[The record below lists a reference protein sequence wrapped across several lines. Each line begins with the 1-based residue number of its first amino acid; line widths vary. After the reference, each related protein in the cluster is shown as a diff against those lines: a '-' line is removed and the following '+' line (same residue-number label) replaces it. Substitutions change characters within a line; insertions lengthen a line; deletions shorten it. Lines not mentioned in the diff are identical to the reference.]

1 MTAPKRSK
9 KVTEVSEDAVP
20 ITSTTEPAPVST
32 STTAPAATSTTVT
45 EPGPIDT
52 IVIPDDP
59 MTPTVTSP
67 APAFDPASGRDV
79 LRRVLDVPKGKR
91 AVPTLV
97 SYRNVW
103 TGEKRFLIIDVP
115 EPVLRTAW
123 DEWRFATGGT
133 DPEVFI
139 GDVCSVLETDYPRL
153 YRNVVPLDL

>member
-1 MTAPKRSK
+1 MTAPRRSK

-20 ITSTTEPAPVST
+20 ITSSSPSTEPAPVSMT
-32 STTAPAATSTTVT
+32 STAPDSTSLT
-45 EPGPIDT
+45 DT

>member
-1 MTAPKRSK
+1 
-9 KVTEVSEDAVP
+9 
-20 ITSTTEPAPVST
+20 
-32 STTAPAATSTTVT
+32 
-45 EPGPIDT
+45 
-52 IVIPDDP
+52 
-59 MTPTVTSP
+59 MTPTVTTPETVPSP
-67 APAFDPASGRDV
+67 QAGKDV

-123 DEWRFATGGT
+123 DEWRAATGQT

-139 GDVCSVLETDYPRL
+139 GDVCSVLDTDYPRL

>member
-1 MTAPKRSK
+1 MTAPRRSK

-20 ITSTTEPAPVST
+20 ITSSTEPAPVST
-32 STTAPAATSTTVT
+32 SSTAPESTSLT
-45 EPGPIDT
+45 DT

-91 AVPTLV
+91 AVPTLM

>member
-1 MTAPKRSK
+1 MTAPRRSK

-20 ITSTTEPAPVST
+20 ITSSSPSTEPAPVSMT
-32 STTAPAATSTTVT
+32 STAPDSTSLT
-45 EPGPIDT
+45 ET

-59 MTPTVTSP
+59 MTPTITSP

-139 GDVCSVLETDYPRL
+139 GDACSVLETDYPRL

>member
-1 MTAPKRSK
+1 MTTPRKQSK
-9 KVTEVSEDAVP
+9 KVAEISDDSVPVTPTAVP
-20 ITSTTEPAPVST
+20 STETI
-32 STTAPAATSTTVT
+32 
-45 EPGPIDT
+45 GQ

-59 MTPTVTSP
+59 MTPTVTTPETVPSP
-67 APAFDPASGRDV
+67 QAGKDV

-123 DEWRFATGGT
+123 GEWRAATGQT

-139 GDVCSVLETDYPRL
+139 GDVCSVLDTDYPRL

>member
-20 ITSTTEPAPVST
+20 ITSSSPSTEPAPVSMT
-32 STTAPAATSTTVT
+32 STAPESTSLT
-45 EPGPIDT
+45 ET

>member
-1 MTAPKRSK
+1 MTAPRRSK

-20 ITSTTEPAPVST
+20 ITSSTEPAPVST
-32 STTAPAATSTTVT
+32 SSTAPESTSLT
-45 EPGPIDT
+45 DT

-59 MTPTVTSP
+59 MTPTVTTPETVPSP
-67 APAFDPASGRDV
+67 QAGKDV

>member
-32 STTAPAATSTTVT
+32 STTAPASTSTTVT

-67 APAFDPASGRDV
+67 ESAVPENGRDV

-91 AVPTLV
+91 DVPTLI
-97 SYRNVW
+97 SYRNQW
-103 TGEKRFLIIDVP
+103 TGVKRHLIIDVA
-115 EPVLRTAW
+115 EPILRTAW
-123 DEWRFATGGT
+123 DEWRTCTGQT
-133 DPEVFI
+133 DPEIFI
-139 GDVCSVLETDYPRL
+139 GDVCAVLDTDYPRM
-153 YRNVVPLDL
+153 YRTVVPLDL

>member
-1 MTAPKRSK
+1 MTTPRKSK
-9 KVTEVSEDAVP
+9 KITEISEDAVP
-20 ITSTTEPAPVST
+20 ITSSTEPAPVP
-32 STTAPAATSTTVT
+32 TTATAPESIS
-45 EPGPIDT
+45 ET

-59 MTPTVTSP
+59 MTPTVTS
-67 APAFDPASGRDV
+67 SESMNGRDV

-91 AVPTLV
+91 AVPTLL

-123 DEWRFATGGT
+123 SAWRETTGQN

-153 YRNVVPLDL
+153 YRNVVPLEL

>member
-1 MTAPKRSK
+1 MTAPRRSK
-9 KVTEVSEDAVP
+9 KVTEVSEDAVL
-20 ITSTTEPAPVST
+20 ITSSTEPTPVST
-32 STTAPAATSTTVT
+32 SSTAPDSTSLT
-45 EPGPIDT
+45 ET

-59 MTPTVTSP
+59 MTPTVTTPETVPSP
-67 APAFDPASGRDV
+67 QAGKDV

-123 DEWRFATGGT
+123 SEWKAATGQT

-139 GDVCSVLETDYPRL
+139 GDVCSVLDTDYPRL

>member
-1 MTAPKRSK
+1 MTAPRRSK

-20 ITSTTEPAPVST
+20 ITSSTEPAPVST
-32 STTAPAATSTTVT
+32 SSTAPDSTSLT
-45 EPGPIDT
+45 ET

-59 MTPTVTSP
+59 MTPTVTTPETVPSP
-67 APAFDPASGRDV
+67 QAGKDV

-123 DEWRFATGGT
+123 SEWKAATGQT

-139 GDVCSVLETDYPRL
+139 GDVCSVLDTDYPRL

>member
-1 MTAPKRSK
+1 MTTPRKQSK
-9 KVTEVSEDAVP
+9 KVAEISDDSVPVTPTATPSTETMEQ
-20 ITSTTEPAPVST
+20 
-32 STTAPAATSTTVT
+32 
-45 EPGPIDT
+45 

-59 MTPTVTSP
+59 LTPTVTTPETVPSP
-67 APAFDPASGRDV
+67 QAGKDV

-123 DEWRFATGGT
+123 SEWKAATGQT

-139 GDVCSVLETDYPRL
+139 GDVCSVLDTDYPRL

>member
-1 MTAPKRSK
+1 MDQDKIIIRGLRQNNLK
-9 KVTEVSEDAVP
+9 NVS
-20 ITSTTEPAPVST
+20 
-32 STTAPAATSTTVT
+32 
-45 EPGPIDT
+45 
-52 IVIPDDP
+52 
-59 MTPTVTSP
+59 
-67 APAFDPASGRDV
+67 
-79 LRRVLDVPKGKR
+79 LDVPKGKR

>member
-1 MTAPKRSK
+1 MTTPRKQSK
-9 KVTEVSEDAVP
+9 KVAEISDDSVPVAPTAVSSTET
-20 ITSTTEPAPVST
+20 I
-32 STTAPAATSTTVT
+32 
-45 EPGPIDT
+45 GQ

-59 MTPTVTSP
+59 MTPTVTTPETVPSP
-67 APAFDPASGRDV
+67 QAGKDV

-123 DEWRFATGGT
+123 DEWRAATGQT

-139 GDVCSVLETDYPRL
+139 GDVCSVLDTDYPRL

>member
-1 MTAPKRSK
+1 MTAPRRSK

-20 ITSTTEPAPVST
+20 ITSSTEPAPVSMT
-32 STTAPAATSTTVT
+32 STAPESVS
-45 EPGPIDT
+45 ET

>member
-1 MTAPKRSK
+1 MTAPRRSK

-20 ITSTTEPAPVST
+20 ITSSSPSTEPAPVST
-32 STTAPAATSTTVT
+32 TSTAPDATALT
-45 EPGPIDT
+45 ET

>member
-1 MTAPKRSK
+1 MTAPRRSK

-20 ITSTTEPAPVST
+20 ITSSTEPAPVST
-32 STTAPAATSTTVT
+32 SSTAPESTSLT
-45 EPGPIDT
+45 DT

-59 MTPTVTSP
+59 MTPTITSP

-91 AVPTLV
+91 AVPTPV

-103 TGEKRFLIIDVP
+103 TGGKRFLIIDVP

>member
-1 MTAPKRSK
+1 MTAPRRSK

-20 ITSTTEPAPVST
+20 ITSSSPSTEPAPVSMT
-32 STTAPAATSTTVT
+32 STAPDSTSLT
-45 EPGPIDT
+45 ET

-59 MTPTVTSP
+59 MTPTITSP

>member
-1 MTAPKRSK
+1 MTAPRRSK

-20 ITSTTEPAPVST
+20 ITSSSPSTEPAPVST
-32 STTAPAATSTTVT
+32 SSTAPAPTSLT
-45 EPGPIDT
+45 DT

-123 DEWRFATGGT
+123 DEWRSATGGT

>member
-1 MTAPKRSK
+1 MTTPRKQNK
-9 KVTEVSEDAVP
+9 KVAEISDDSVPVTPTATPSTET
-20 ITSTTEPAPVST
+20 I
-32 STTAPAATSTTVT
+32 
-45 EPGPIDT
+45 GQ

-59 MTPTVTSP
+59 MTPTVTTPETVPSP
-67 APAFDPASGRDV
+67 QAGKDV

-123 DEWRFATGGT
+123 DEWKAATGQT

-139 GDVCSVLETDYPRL
+139 GDVCSVLDTDYPRL